1 MEGVQDNPPGSGD
14 LTGSLRL
21 FMHIKENNI
30 QYLIGLLV
38 AHQMGI
44 LDHVWTY
51 GTGVC
56 A

>member
-1 MEGVQDNPPGSGD
+1 MEGTDVSPSGSGD

-38 AHQMGI
+38 AHQLGI
-44 LDHVWTY
+44 LDHLYTY